1 MDKKEL
7 RRTIRESKRHFDREA
22 LDEMSFAVI
31 SRLTA
36 HPRFAAARTVMLY
49 HSLPDEVDTCRLL
62 AELPL
67 TSADFSGKTILLP
80 RVTGETDM
88 ELRVYTGP
96 DDTTRGAFGIMEP
109 SGALFTDY
117 SQITL
122 AVVPGMAFD
131 SRGHRLG
138 RGKGYYDRFLPLLP
152 QAYKIGVCF
161 PFQLV
166 DTVPTEPTDVVMD
179 EVVC

>member
-7 RRTIRESKRHFDREA
+7 RRTIRENKRHFDREA

-166 DTVPTEPTDVVMD
+166 DTVPTELTDVVMD

>member
-7 RRTIRESKRHFDREA
+7 RRTIRENKRHFDREA

-96 DDTTRGAFGIMEP
+96 GDMTRGAFGIMEP

>member
-7 RRTIRESKRHFDREA
+7 RRTIRENKRHFDREA

-31 SRLTA
+31 SRLTE

-166 DTVPTEPTDVVMD
+166 DTVPTELTDVVMD